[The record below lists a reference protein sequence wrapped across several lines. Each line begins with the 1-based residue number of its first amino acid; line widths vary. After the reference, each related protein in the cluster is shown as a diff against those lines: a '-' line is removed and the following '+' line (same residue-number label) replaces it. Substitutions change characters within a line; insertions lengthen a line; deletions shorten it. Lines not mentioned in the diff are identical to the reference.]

1 MVQILT
7 SLYVDDRWWLLMV
20 LNPYKTSITT
30 NKQYVAIDQHYK
42 SLQVGYYLPM
52 KQPKSTVPYNGSV
65 IFPSIVV
72 FHFDITKEYIYIYRI
87 YTSLTNQQYGIL
99 MVMDQILT
107 SMPWH
112 RQGLSWSFWWSHC
125 RRARRTRR
133 TVPRHRGV
141 REMRW
146 VHQGKWWFHRRN
158 FKVYSGNRNSW
169 FNADLWKLNEFTW
182 FTRIYGNITIAMGFI
197 IKDNGVNPSTI
208 RKRGLLG

>member
-52 KQPKSTVPYNGSV
+52 KKPKSTVPYNGSV

-72 FHFDITKEYIYIYRI
+72 FHFDI
-87 YTSLTNQQYGIL
+87 TNQQYGIL